1 MKKAA
6 VIGARSMLGSH
17 VVAQL
22 QACGVETLSVG
33 RSSEDDLF
41 FDLEGAP
48 AGTSGASADIVFH
61 CASSFGDDSD
71 AGLRQNYA
79 TNTTSSLGVAELV
92 LRLNAR
98 ALVYAGSIWSYEDLN
113 RDRFTSYGLTKALAE
128 QMLNWQLHKQG
139 KLFCSLRLSQ
149 LYDTEGRCRAHQPW
163 FGRIIAYA
171 SRGATIRMP
180 DSRGSQNFLHVRDA
194 ADLMIRA
201 AERGLSGVHAAVNP
215 SPLSYRDIADI
226 AYAVFDRG
234 GTVEVAPEKTPF
246 RPVDTPA
253 AGETLTS
260 LGKLSLITMHE
271 GISGIRDAGT
281 AGAFGPM
288 DVK

>member
-6 VIGARSMLGSH
+6 VIGARSMLGSQ

-22 QACGVETLSVG
+22 RACGVELLSVG
-33 RSSEDDLF
+33 RSPEDDLF
-41 FDLEGAP
+41 FDLEGAL
-48 AGTSGASADIVFH
+48 ASTSDMSVDVVFH

-92 LRLNAR
+92 FRLNAR

-128 QMLNWQLHKQG
+128 QMLSWQLEKQG

-149 LYDTEGRCRAHQPW
+149 LYDTEGRCCAHQPW

-180 DSRGSQNFLHVRDA
+180 DSQGSQNFLYVGDA

-201 AERGLSGVHAAVNP
+201 AEKGLSGVHAAVH
-215 SPLSYRDIADI
+215 SDPLSYRDIADI
-226 AYAVFDRG
+226 AYDVFGRG
-234 GTVEVAPEKTPF
+234 GAVEVAPEKTPF
-246 RPVDTPA
+246 RPVDAPDA
-253 AGETLTS
+253 AETLTS
-260 LGKLSLITMHE
+260 LGKRSLITMRE
-271 GISGIRDAGT
+271 GISAIRDAGM